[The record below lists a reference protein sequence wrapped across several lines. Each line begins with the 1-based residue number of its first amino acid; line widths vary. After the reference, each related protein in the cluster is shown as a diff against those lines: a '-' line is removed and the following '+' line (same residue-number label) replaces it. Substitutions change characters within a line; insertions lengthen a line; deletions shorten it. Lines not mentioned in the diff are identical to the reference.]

1 MYHKHSNFLLTKAA
15 FRIYKGCM
23 AGVAQSVRAPGCGSG
38 GRRFNSG
45 HSPHFLMVVF
55 LLLINFS
62 VLASSEKP
70 LPSQPLSSPVDSI
83 IPEKIPF
90 KKQTEKPTLTI
101 IVDCFGA
108 REDFSKTI
116 LSSLPSKTILS
127 IASHMPLNMEYIK
140 KAIEFGFKI
149 AISLDYVTMA
159 QWQILQ
165 KTIVQLNA
173 EIKKFSEKSAICGVI
188 IWRVAAE
195 EDFTKIMNTM
205 KKWLTMNN
213 MWLFYANTNNILP
226 TPNLAPGIII
236 PDGFITPTNSAQ
248 HMEEITSFVLNQAQY
263 NEKGIMLIK
272 PAKQHLQ
279 KLSDWLQQHLHEMTL
294 ENWEHQK

>member
-1 MYHKHSNFLLTKAA
+1 MYLRHSSFLLTKVA

-45 HSPHFLMVVF
+45 HSPHFLVLVF
-55 LLLINFS
+55 LLVASSIYANTEKS
-62 VLASSEKP
+62 PPIKQLAS
-70 LPSQPLSSPVDSI
+70 PVESI
-83 IPEKIPF
+83 ISEQIPL
-90 KKQTEKPTLTI
+90 KKQATKPTLTI
-101 IVDCFGA
+101 VVDCFGA
-108 REDFSKTI
+108 RDDFSKTI

-127 IASHMPLNMEYIK
+127 IASHMPLNMEQIK
-140 KAIEFGFKI
+140 KALEFGFKI

-173 EIKKFSEKSAICGVI
+173 DIKKFSKNGAICGLI

-195 EDFTKIMNTM
+195 EDFSNIMHIM
-205 KKWLTMNN
+205 KQWLTMNN
-213 MWLFYANTNNILP
+213 MWLLYANTNNILP

-236 PDGFITPTNSAQ
+236 PDGFVIPTDSAS
-248 HMEEITSFVLNQAQY
+248 HMEEIANFTLDQAQY
-263 NEKGIMLIK
+263 NQKGIMLIK

-279 KLSDWLQQHLHEMTL
+279 KLSDWLQQHYDEIIM
-294 ENWEHQK
+294 ENWENKK

>member
-1 MYHKHSNFLLTKAA
+1 
-15 FRIYKGCM
+15 M

-45 HSPHFLMVVF
+45 HSPHFLTVAF
-55 LLLINFS
+55 LLLIIPIVDANS
-62 VLASSEKP
+62 VKP
-70 LPSQPLSSPVDSI
+70 HTNQQLLSPVESI
-83 IPEKIPF
+83 ISEKIPL

-108 REDFSKTI
+108 RDDFSKTI

-127 IASHMPLNMEYIK
+127 IASHMPLNMEHIK

-149 AISLDYVTMA
+149 AISLDYTTMA

-195 EDFTKIMNTM
+195 EDFANIMHTM

-226 TPNLAPGIII
+226 IPNLAPGIII
-236 PDGFITPTNSAQ
+236 PDSFVTPTDSAQ
-248 HMEEITSFVLNQAQY
+248 HMEETANFVLDQAQY

-279 KLSDWLQQHLHEMTL
+279 KLSDWLQQHYNEIII
-294 ENWEHQK
+294 ENWEHKN